1 MNPASE
7 PILATSH
14 LTMRFGGVVAVD
26 NVDFSVAQGELRC
39 LIGPNGA
46 GKSTFFKCLTGQLR
60 PSSGSILF
68 DGEEIGG
75 RHTHEIVARGI
86 GIKTQVPNLFE
97 GLPAYENISLAATRT
112 NRADAAARIADEVL
126 ELMQIPEIAG
136 DTVGTLA
143 HGQRQLVELAMV
155 LAGRPRLVLLDE
167 PAAGMAGEERA
178 RLASVVRNLA
188 GETTLIVVEHDM
200 DFIKDIAST
209 VTVFH
214 RGRIFIE
221 GHVEEIMAH
230 SEVQEIYLGKETNAA
245 A

>member
-1 MNPASE
+1 MSPASE
-7 PILATSH
+7 PILTTSR

-75 RHTHEIVARGI
+75 RHTHQIVARGI

-97 GLPAYENISLAATRT
+97 GLSAYENIGLAANRT
-112 NRADAAARIADEVL
+112 NPADGAARIADDML
-126 ELMQIPEIAG
+126 DLMQIPDIAG
-136 DTVGTLA
+136 NTVGTLA

-155 LAGRPRLVLLDE
+155 LAGQPRLVLLDE

-188 GETTLIVVEHDM
+188 GKTTLVVVEHDM

-221 GHVEEIMAH
+221 GHVDEIMAH